1 MPPDDIAPLSD
12 DDDLTSAESD
22 TGGQGAPVS
31 GDVAVTPMMAQF
43 LEIKAAHPGALLF
56 YRMGDFYEMF
66 FDDAVKASQTLDIAL
81 TKRGKHLGDDIPMC
95 GVPVH
100 SHESYL
106 TRLIRAGHKVAICEQ
121 IEDPAEAKKRGSKS
135 VVKRAVQRIVTPGTI
150 TEDTLLDARSHNYL
164 CAVAAAQSDLGLA
177 WIDMSTGDF
186 LTQPVS
192 AATLGAALA
201 RIDAGEL
208 LCADRILETP
218 DLFETFADWKERLT
232 PLPAARFDSA
242 NGEKRLKDLFH
253 VGTLAGFGNFSR
265 AELAAAGALVDY
277 VELTQKGKVPRLA
290 PPRQLSA
297 GAVMGIDAATR
308 RNLELTR
315 TMTGER
321 RGSLLDVID
330 RTMTGAGAR
339 LLAARLSAPLT
350 DPAAIAER
358 LDAVEFFFDDARLSD
373 DLRAALSQVPDVAR
387 ALSRISLGRGGP
399 RDLAAVRDGLIQ
411 ASALRGLLQ
420 GARGLVPKAVAE
432 AMTDLGEH
440 GQLTDRLGRAL
451 ADDLPLLARD
461 GGFIRQGYAPALDEH
476 RQLRDDSRKLI
487 AGLQARYAE
496 ETGIAALKIKHNN
509 VLGYFIEV
517 AAKQADRIKTGKT
530 EDGDSPFI
538 HRQSMAN
545 AMRFST
551 VELADLESRIAKAAD
566 RALAL
571 ELELFTDLVNEVTG
585 RAREIALA
593 ADALARLDVASAL
606 GALALERRYVRPLVD
621 GSKIFRIEGGRHPVV
636 EAALSRQGDGAFVAN
651 DCDLTPADE
660 AGGGDG
666 PGGRLWVL
674 TGPNMAGKSTFLRQ
688 NALIAVLAQMGAFVP
703 AASAHIGAVDQL
715 FSRVGAADDL
725 ARGRSTFMVEMVE
738 TAAILNQ
745 AGPKALVI
753 LDEIGRGTA
762 TYDGLSI
769 AWAVVE
775 HLHDVNACRGLFA
788 THYHE
793 LTQLSGRLAELAPHS
808 MRVKEWQGDV
818 VFLHEV
824 APGTADRSYGIHVG
838 QLAGLPAAVT
848 ARAEQVLAKL
858 EAGDG
863 SPRAADLAD
872 DLPLFSATP
881 PRGPG
886 GKGATRGPS
895 PVDDAVSTLNPD
907 EMTPKQA
914 LDFLYNLKNLAPG
927 TD

>member
-12 DDDLTSAESD
+12 DDDLTSAD
-22 TGGQGAPVS
+22 GDRGGDGAPAS
-31 GDVAVTPMMAQF
+31 GDMAVTPMMAQF
-43 LEIKAAHPGALLF
+43 LEIKAAHPGAILF

-66 FDDAVKASQTLDIAL
+66 FDDAVKAAQTLDIAL
-81 TKRGKHLGDDIPMC
+81 TKRGKHLGEDIPMC

-135 VVKRAVQRIVTPGTI
+135 VVRRAVQRIVTPGTI

-164 CAVAAAQSDLGLA
+164 CAVASAQSDLGLA
-177 WIDMSTGDF
+177 WIDVSTGDF
-186 LTQPVS
+186 LTQPLS
-192 AATLGAALA
+192 AATLSAALA

-208 LCADRILETP
+208 LCPDRLLETP
-218 DLFETFADWKERLT
+218 ELYETFADWKDRLT
-232 PLPAARFDSA
+232 PLPSARFDSA

-253 VGTLAGFGNFSR
+253 VGTLAGFGAFSR

-290 PPRQLSA
+290 PPRVLSA

-315 TMTGER
+315 TMAGER
-321 RGSLLDVID
+321 RGALLDVID
-330 RTMTGAGAR
+330 RTLTGAGAR

-350 DPAAIAER
+350 DPDAIAER
-358 LDAVEFFFDDARLSD
+358 LDAVEFFHDDARLTD
-373 DLRAALSQVPDVAR
+373 DLRAALAQVPDVAR
-387 ALSRISLGRGGP
+387 ALSRLSLGRGGP

-411 ASALRGLLQ
+411 AAALRGLLQ
-420 GARGLVPKAVAE
+420 GARGLTPKGVVL

-440 GQLTDRLGRAL
+440 GPLTDRLGRAL

-461 GGFIRQGYAPALDEH
+461 GGFIRPGYAPALDEH

-517 AAKQADRIKTGKT
+517 AAKQADRVKTGR
-530 EDGDSPFI
+530 EDSPFI
-538 HRQSMAN
+538 HRQTMAS

-571 ELELFTDLVNEVTG
+571 ELELFQDLVNEVTG
-585 RAREIALA
+585 RAKEIALA
-593 ADALARLDVASAL
+593 ADALARIDAAAAL

-660 AGGGDG
+660 GGGDQQG
-666 PGGRLWVL
+666 DGKGGRLWVL

-688 NALIAVLAQMGAFVP
+688 NALIAVMAQMGSFVP

-793 LTQLSGRLAELAPHS
+793 LTQLAGRLAELAPHS

-881 PRGPG
+881 PRASG
-886 GKGATRGPS
+886 GKGSARGPS
-895 PVDDAVSTLNPD
+895 PVDAAVGTMNPD

-914 LDFLYNLKNLAPG
+914 LDFLYNLKSLAPG
-927 TD
+927 GD

>member
-1 MPPDDIAPLSD
+1 
-12 DDDLTSAESD
+12 
-22 TGGQGAPVS
+22 
-31 GDVAVTPMMAQF
+31 MMAQF

-121 IEDPAEAKKRGSKS
+121 VEDPAEAKKRGSKS

-192 AATLGAALA
+192 TASLGAALA

-208 LCADRILETP
+208 LCPDRLLENP
-218 DLFETFADWKERLT
+218 DLFETFADWKDRLT
-232 PLPAARFDSA
+232 PLPSARFDSA
-242 NGEKRLKDLFH
+242 NGDKRLKDLFH

-330 RTMTGAGAR
+330 RTLTGAGAR

-350 DPAAIAER
+350 DPDAIAQR
-358 LDAVEFFFDDARLSD
+358 LDAVEFFHDDARLTD
-373 DLRAALSQVPDVAR
+373 DLRAALAQVPDVAR

-593 ADALARLDVASAL
+593 ADALARLDVAAAL
-606 GALALERRYVRPLVD
+606 GALAAERRYARPLVD
-621 GSKIFRIEGGRHPVV
+621 ASKIFRIEGGRHPVV

-688 NALIAVLAQMGAFVP
+688 NALIAVMAQMGAFVP

-775 HLHDVNACRGLFA
+775 HLHDVNKCRGLFA

-848 ARAEQVLAKL
+848 ARAGQVLEKL

-872 DLPLFSATP
+872 DLPLFAATP
-881 PRGPG
+881 ARAPG
-886 GKGATRGPS
+886 GTVAARGPS
-895 PVDDAVSTLNPD
+895 PVDDAVAALNPD

-914 LDFLYNLKNLAPG
+914 LDFLYTLKNLAPVR
-927 TD
+927 D

>member
-12 DDDLTSAESD
+12 DDDLTAAETAGD
-22 TGGQGAPVS
+22 EGAPAS

-43 LEIKAAHPGALLF
+43 LEIKAAHPGAILF

-121 IEDPAEAKKRGSKS
+121 VEDPAEAKKRGSKS

-186 LTQPVS
+186 LTQPVT
-192 AATLGAALA
+192 AASLGAALA

-208 LCADRILETP
+208 LCPDRLLENS
-218 DLFETFADWKERLT
+218 DLFETFADWKDRLT
-232 PLPAARFDSA
+232 PLPGARFDSA
-242 NGEKRLKDLFH
+242 NGDKRLKDLFH
-253 VGTLAGFGNFSR
+253 VGTLAGFGTFSR

-297 GAVMGIDAATR
+297 GAAMGIDAATR

-330 RTMTGAGAR
+330 RTLTGAGAR

-350 DPAAIAER
+350 DPEAIAQR
-358 LDAVEFFFDDARLSD
+358 LDAVEFFHDDARLTD

-399 RDLAAVRDGLIQ
+399 RDLAAVRDGLLQ

-461 GGFIRQGYAPALDEH
+461 GGFIRPGYAPALDEH

-517 AAKQADRIKTGKT
+517 AAKQADRVKTGKT

-593 ADALARLDVASAL
+593 ADALARLDVAAAL
-606 GALALERRYVRPLVD
+606 GALAAERRYARPLVD
-621 GSKIFRIEGGRHPVV
+621 ASQVFRIEGGRHPVV
-636 EAALSRQGDGAFVAN
+636 EAALSRQGDAAFVAN
-651 DCDLTPADE
+651 DCDLTP
-660 AGGGDG
+660 GGDG
-666 PGGRLWVL
+666 GPDDGKGGRLWVL

-688 NALIAVLAQMGAFVP
+688 NALIAVMAQMGAFVP

-775 HLHDVNACRGLFA
+775 HLHDVNKCRGLFA

-793 LTQLSGRLAELAPHS
+793 LTQLSGRLAELAPHT
-808 MRVKEWQGDV
+808 MRVKEWRGDV

-848 ARAEQVLAKL
+848 ARAEQVLEKL

-881 PRGPG
+881 ARTSG
-886 GKGATRGPS
+886 GKGTARGPS
-895 PVDDAVSTLNPD
+895 PVDDAVAALNPD
-907 EMTPKQA
+907 EMTPRDA
-914 LDFLYNLKNLAPG
+914 LDFLYKLKDIDASGN
-927 TD
+927 